1 MPEEHTSKVF
11 IFGATVQNTPYHVS
25 TFLGKNQG
33 PILAAFLEHACR
45 VLRSEVSK
53 LTRPFSSKIYSFS
66 NINDLCSLE
75 DQNKLHPA
83 LKYSLTCISELA
95 YAIK

>member
-1 MPEEHTSKVF
+1 MPEEYSNKVL
-11 IFGATVQNTPYHVS
+11 ILGASVHNTPYHVS
-25 TFLGKNQG
+25 AFLGKGQG

-45 VLRSEVSK
+45 VLRSEVAT
-53 LTRPFSSKIYSFS
+53 LARPYSSEISSFSS
-66 NINDLCSLE
+66 INSLCALE

-95 YAIK
+95 YVIK